1 MATGFAMNDVN
12 HLGIWGIALPGA
24 SIGDLLNRP
33 LDGRADGASETQVVT
48 FHSGLPL
55 VFAGSTPAMK
65 QCHADQSAGVRAKRV
80 VDLLIAGAALV
91 ALFPLLVLVGLLVKA
106 TSRGPVFFRQQ
117 REGLAGLPFE
127 ILKFRS
133 MRTDAGDPTGIKQT
147 VDNDPRV
154 TWVGRIIRRTSIDE
168 LPQLINVLRGE
179 MSLVGPRPH
188 VPGMMAMGVPY
199 RELVPYYDLRLQVLP
214 GLTGWAQVN
223 GLRGEIT
230 SERMARAR
238 VDHDL
243 AYIRHRS
250 LWLDARIILR
260 TILNELQGG
269 SGK

>member
-1 MATGFAMNDVN
+1 MAAGCAMNDVN
-12 HLGIWGIALPGA
+12 HLGNWRFALA
-24 SIGDLLNRP
+24 SATVGDLLNRP
-33 LDGRADGASETQVVT
+33 PYGRADSTNDLEVVT
-48 FHSGLPL
+48 SQSGLPL
-55 VFAGSTPAMK
+55 VFAGSAPAIIEGD
-65 QCHADQSAGVRAKRV
+65 ADQLAGVRAKRV
-80 VDLLIAGAALV
+80 VDLVIAGAALV
-91 ALFPLLVLVGLLVKA
+91 SLLPLLALVALLVKA

-117 REGLAGLPFE
+117 REGFAGHPFE

-154 TWVGRIIRRTSIDE
+154 TWIGRLIRRTSIDE

-243 AYIRHRS
+243 AYVRHRS
-250 LWLDARIILR
+250 LWLDARIIAR
-260 TILNELQGG
+260 TILSELRGG